1 MMAKYSELDPEFIR
15 RYFDLLAKHGRETD
29 KKYSNNRC
37 GKEMFVARTMRKWLK
52 NKCFVVIQ
60 KDPTGAYAT
69 TNVNDVSAYYEVRIP
84 KKHFI
89 QITGCSYQLGYGEK
103 IDIYVDDV
111 SISKAFNSTG
121 LSYNDFLRLQFRE
134 ITEEEFDSVRSLF
147 LDDRDE
153 NEYTMLAYNRDK
165 IIGKG
170 KKAKYEEVH
179 VKVMGKDYREAREKA
194 VEQYPN
200 MVIYG

>member
-1 MMAKYSELDPEFIR
+1 MAKYSELDPEFLR
-15 RYFDLLAKHGRETD
+15 RYFDLLAKHGRGTD

-60 KDPTGAYAT
+60 KDPTGAFST
-69 TNVNDVSAYYEVRIP
+69 TNQTDPSAYYEVRIP

-89 QITGCSYQLGYGEK
+89 QVTGCAYQLGYGEK

-111 SISKAFNSTG
+111 SVSKAFNSTG

-134 ITEEEFDSVRSLF
+134 ITVEEFDSVSALF

-153 NEYTMLAYNRDK
+153 NEYQMLAYNRDK

-170 KKAKYEEVH
+170 KKAKHEEVQ
-179 VKVMGKDYREAREKA
+179 VKVMGKDYREARDNA
-194 VEQYPN
+194 VTKFPQY
-200 MVIYG
+200 VIYG